1 MRAPFLPQLSPARRR
16 ALVIAGLAAVAVTV
30 ALILGPTAALPVCA
44 AGAILALARNRHRAV
59 DRPTRLEVRERRA
72 LGNGGELWL
81 VEVDGRTVLV
91 ACGRGFAAIRP
102 LRAGASP

>member
-1 MRAPFLPQLSPARRR
+1 MPVFCLTELTPPIRH
-16 ALVIAGLAAVAVTV
+16 ALAIAGLAALALMVAWI
-30 ALILGPTAALPVCA
+30 AGPAAALSVGA
-44 AGAILALARNRHRAV
+44 AGAILAVARRR
-59 DRPTRLEVRERRA
+59 RPAATRPARLELCERRA

-102 LRAGASP
+102 LRPGASP

>member
-1 MRAPFLPQLSPARRR
+1 MRAAFLTELSPARRR
-16 ALVIAGLAAVAVTV
+16 ALAAAGLTAVAVAV
-30 ALILGPTAALPVCA
+30 GFIAGPTAALSVCA
-44 AGAILALARNRHRAV
+44 AGVILALARRQRPAV
-59 DRPTRLEVRERRA
+59 DRPVRLEVRERRT

-102 LRAGASP
+102 LRAGASR